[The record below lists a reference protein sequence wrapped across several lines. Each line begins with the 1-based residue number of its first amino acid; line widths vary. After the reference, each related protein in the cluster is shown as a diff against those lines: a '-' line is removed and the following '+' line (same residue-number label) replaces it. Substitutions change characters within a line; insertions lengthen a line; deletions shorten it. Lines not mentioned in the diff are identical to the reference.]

1 MPYRI
6 PDGVVLLRRIGMR
19 TVLAEELRQYDLP
32 SGFSLAVL
40 GNYNIS
46 QEKYTSLGTVSYGS
60 PSR

>member
-1 MPYRI
+1 
-6 PDGVVLLRRIGMR
+6 MR

-46 QEKYTSLGTVSYGS
+46 
-60 PSR
+60 